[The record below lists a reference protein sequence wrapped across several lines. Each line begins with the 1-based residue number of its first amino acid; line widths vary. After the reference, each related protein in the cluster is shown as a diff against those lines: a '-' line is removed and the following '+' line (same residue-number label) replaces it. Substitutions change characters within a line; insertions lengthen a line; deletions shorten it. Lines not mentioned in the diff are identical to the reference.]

1 MSKVLSRRNF
11 LKVSS
16 VAATSAL
23 LAACGGGEEPKP
35 AAPSAAGPVSL
46 EIDSVPEA
54 GSFKYTKAS
63 LEAPPGS
70 KITLKFNNKTDAA
83 AAVGHNW
90 ALVKKGKEDTVVNNG
105 TAAGDANGWMKPND
119 PDIIA
124 HTKLIKGGES
134 DSVTFD
140 APAAGTYS
148 FLCTF
153 PGHYAGGMKGDLK
166 IG

>member
-1 MSKVLSRRNF
+1 MSG
-11 LKVSS
+11 
-16 VAATSAL
+16 VAATGAL
-23 LAACGGGEEPKP
+23 LVACGGGEEPKP
-35 AAPSAAGPVSL
+35 AAPPAAGPVSL

-63 LEAPPGS
+63 LEAPAGS
-70 KITLKFNNKTDAA
+70 KVTLKFNNKTDAA

-90 ALVKKGKEDTVVNNG
+90 VLTKKGKEETVVNNG

-119 PDIIA
+119 ADIIA

-140 APAAGTYS
+140 APAAGTYA
-148 FLCTF
+148 FFCTF
-153 PGHYAGGMKGDLK
+153 PGHYAGGMKGDLVIK
-166 IG
+166 

>member
-11 LKVSS
+11 LKVSG
-16 VAATSAL
+16 VAATGAL
-23 LAACGGGEEPKP
+23 LVACGGGGDAKP
-35 AAPSAAGPVSL
+35 AAPAGGPVSL
-46 EIDSVPEA
+46 EIDSSAAA
-54 GSFKYTKAS
+54 GEFKFSKAA
-63 LEAPPGS
+63 LEAPAGS

-90 ALVKKGKEDTVVNNG
+90 VLAKKGKEETVVNNG
-105 TAAGDANGWMKPND
+105 TAAGDANGWQKPSD

-140 APAAGTYS
+140 APPAGTYAY
-148 FLCTF
+148 FCTF
-153 PGHYAGGMKGDLK
+153 PGHYAGGMKGDLVIK
-166 IG
+166 